1 MLETYYKDGNALF
14 SVTIAKEKRITAVD
28 AIRQIIGDDNAMTG
42 SAVSTA
48 VATTSTVNEISTIAM
63 IGVAFVLLVLLLT
76 TTSFAE
82 PFLVLAG
89 LGVAVIINA
98 GSNLMLGE
106 ISFVTNAAGS
116 ILQLAV
122 SLDYSVFL
130 LHRFAE
136 CRQTTTDPKDAMVEA
151 LTMSTTSILSSGLTT
166 VIGFLA
172 LCLMQ
177 FRIGPDLGLALAKG
191 VALSLITVFTF
202 MPALILKTYK
212 IIDKTEHRSFMP
224 SFQGFGR
231 FVSRVMLPMVLVFAI
246 LIVPCYLASNANSF
260 YYGASHIFGSATQM
274 ELSQALRDIPQVRSI
289 LSYVDTVGAAI
300 PEQYLDSGT
309 LSKLNSDSYTRM
321 VLTMDA
327 AYEGDAA
334 FSLVEAVR
342 DAAERYYPG
351 AWYLAGEG
359 VSTYDLMDT
368 VTADMDKVDE
378 LISAIGDL
386 DDGAWE
392 LHDGTEE
399 LYDATKT
406 LNGKVGDLH
415 SGVGDLYTGLTG
427 IAAQN
432 QQLTSGAYTAYEGLC
447 TAAAAALNS
456 QLEANGMDAV
466 TLTPS
471 TYFAVLMSLLEKLDA
486 DIVYQETYDTAL
498 EQVTLQVNE
507 RADELYRGYVDS
519 QANSVYLAYVTA
531 QADVYLQ
538 TAEGQALVAQAAD
551 NMTEEQKAQIL
562 NAAVATVSAAAA
574 GAGSLKLNMDT
585 LYSST
590 GKLKL
595 SVGELRDAVGELY
608 DGTGELTNGTSEFVD
623 QTSDM
628 DPQISDEIDSM
639 TNSFS
644 GGDGDTISF
653 VSEKNTHVNAVQFV
667 IKTAA
672 IEKAEVPLDDAGESA
687 PLTFWQK
694 LLRLVGLYA

>member
-1 MLETYYKDGNALF
+1 
-14 SVTIAKEKRITAVD
+14 
-28 AIRQIIGDDNAMTG
+28 
-42 SAVSTA
+42 
-48 VATTSTVNEISTIAM
+48 
-63 IGVAFVLLVLLLT
+63 
-76 TTSFAE
+76 
-82 PFLVLAG
+82 
-89 LGVAVIINA
+89 
-98 GSNLMLGE
+98 
-106 ISFVTNAAGS
+106 
-116 ILQLAV
+116 
-122 SLDYSVFL
+122 
-130 LHRFAE
+130 
-136 CRQTTTDPKDAMVEA
+136 
-151 LTMSTTSILSSGLTT
+151 
-166 VIGFLA
+166 
-172 LCLMQ
+172 
-177 FRIGPDLGLALAKG
+177 
-191 VALSLITVFTF
+191 
-202 MPALILKTYK
+202 
-212 IIDKTEHRSFMP
+212 MP

-327 AYEGDAA
+327 AYEG
-334 FSLVEAVR
+334 
-342 DAAERYYPG
+342 
-351 AWYLAGEG
+351 
-359 VSTYDLMDT
+359 
-368 VTADMDKVDE
+368 
-378 LISAIGDL
+378 
-386 DDGAWE
+386 
-392 LHDGTEE
+392 
-399 LYDATKT
+399 
-406 LNGKVGDLH
+406 
-415 SGVGDLYTGLTG
+415 
-427 IAAQN
+427 
-432 QQLTSGAYTAYEGLC
+432 LC

-471 TYFAVLMSLLEKLDA
+471 TYSAVLMSLLEKLDA

-507 RADELYRGYVDS
+507 RADELYRDYVDS

-608 DGTGELTNGTSEFVD
+608 GGTGEFTNGTSEFVD

-644 GGDGDTISF
+644 GGNTISF

>member
-1 MLETYYKDGNALF
+1 MLETYYKDGSALF

-48 VATTSTVNEISTIAM
+48 VATTSTVSEISTIAA
-63 IGVAFVLLVLLLT
+63 IAVAFVLLVLLLT

-98 GSNLMLGE
+98 GSNLMFGE

-151 LTMSTTSILSSGLTT
+151 LTMSATSILSSGLTT

-231 FVSRVMLPMVLVFAI
+231 FVSRVMLLMVLVFAI

-327 AYEGDAA
+327 AYEG
-334 FSLVEAVR
+334 
-342 DAAERYYPG
+342 
-351 AWYLAGEG
+351 
-359 VSTYDLMDT
+359 
-368 VTADMDKVDE
+368 
-378 LISAIGDL
+378 
-386 DDGAWE
+386 
-392 LHDGTEE
+392 
-399 LYDATKT
+399 
-406 LNGKVGDLH
+406 
-415 SGVGDLYTGLTG
+415 
-427 IAAQN
+427 
-432 QQLTSGAYTAYEGLC
+432 LC

-471 TYFAVLMSLLEKLDA
+471 TYSAVLMSLLEKLDA

-595 SVGELRDAVGELY
+595 SVGELYDTVGELY

-644 GGDGDTISF
+644 GGNTISF

>member
-1 MLETYYKDGNALF
+1 M
-14 SVTIAKEKRITAVD
+14 
-28 AIRQIIGDDNAMTG
+28 
-42 SAVSTA
+42 
-48 VATTSTVNEISTIAM
+48 
-63 IGVAFVLLVLLLT
+63 
-76 TTSFAE
+76 
-82 PFLVLAG
+82 
-89 LGVAVIINA
+89 
-98 GSNLMLGE
+98 
-106 ISFVTNAAGS
+106 
-116 ILQLAV
+116 
-122 SLDYSVFL
+122 
-130 LHRFAE
+130 
-136 CRQTTTDPKDAMVEA
+136 
-151 LTMSTTSILSSGLTT
+151 
-166 VIGFLA
+166 IGFLA

-327 AYEGDAA
+327 AYEG
-334 FSLVEAVR
+334 
-342 DAAERYYPG
+342 
-351 AWYLAGEG
+351 
-359 VSTYDLMDT
+359 
-368 VTADMDKVDE
+368 
-378 LISAIGDL
+378 
-386 DDGAWE
+386 
-392 LHDGTEE
+392 
-399 LYDATKT
+399 
-406 LNGKVGDLH
+406 
-415 SGVGDLYTGLTG
+415 
-427 IAAQN
+427 
-432 QQLTSGAYTAYEGLC
+432 LC
-447 TAAAAALNS
+447 TATAAALNS
-456 QLEANGMDAV
+456 QLEANGMDAG

-471 TYFAVLMSLLEKLDA
+471 TYSAVLMSLLEKLDA

-562 NAAVATVSAAAA
+562 NTSVATVSAAAA

-608 DGTGELTNGTSEFVD
+608 DGTGEFTNGTSEFVD

>member
-1 MLETYYKDGNALF
+1 M
-14 SVTIAKEKRITAVD
+14 
-28 AIRQIIGDDNAMTG
+28 
-42 SAVSTA
+42 
-48 VATTSTVNEISTIAM
+48 
-63 IGVAFVLLVLLLT
+63 
-76 TTSFAE
+76 
-82 PFLVLAG
+82 
-89 LGVAVIINA
+89 
-98 GSNLMLGE
+98 
-106 ISFVTNAAGS
+106 
-116 ILQLAV
+116 
-122 SLDYSVFL
+122 
-130 LHRFAE
+130 
-136 CRQTTTDPKDAMVEA
+136 
-151 LTMSTTSILSSGLTT
+151 
-166 VIGFLA
+166 IGFLA

-231 FVSRVMLPMVLVFAI
+231 FVSRVMLLMVLVFAI

-321 VLTMDA
+321 VLTVDA
-327 AYEGDAA
+327 
-334 FSLVEAVR
+334 
-342 DAAERYYPG
+342 
-351 AWYLAGEG
+351 
-359 VSTYDLMDT
+359 
-368 VTADMDKVDE
+368 
-378 LISAIGDL
+378 
-386 DDGAWE
+386 
-392 LHDGTEE
+392 
-399 LYDATKT
+399 
-406 LNGKVGDLH
+406 
-415 SGVGDLYTGLTG
+415 
-427 IAAQN
+427 
-432 QQLTSGAYTAYEGLC
+432 AYEGLC

-471 TYFAVLMSLLEKLDA
+471 AYSAVLMSLLEKLDA

-538 TAEGQALVAQAAD
+538 TAEGQALAAQAAD

-562 NAAVATVSAAAA
+562 NAAVATVGDAAA

>member
-1 MLETYYKDGNALF
+1 MLETYYKDGSALF

-48 VATTSTVNEISTIAM
+48 VATTSTVSEISTIAA
-63 IGVAFVLLVLLLT
+63 IAVAFVLLVLLLT

-98 GSNLMLGE
+98 GSNLMFGE

-151 LTMSTTSILSSGLTT
+151 LTMSATSILSSGLTT

-231 FVSRVMLPMVLVFAI
+231 FVSRVMLLMVLVFAI

-327 AYEGDAA
+327 AYEG
-334 FSLVEAVR
+334 
-342 DAAERYYPG
+342 
-351 AWYLAGEG
+351 
-359 VSTYDLMDT
+359 
-368 VTADMDKVDE
+368 
-378 LISAIGDL
+378 
-386 DDGAWE
+386 
-392 LHDGTEE
+392 
-399 LYDATKT
+399 
-406 LNGKVGDLH
+406 
-415 SGVGDLYTGLTG
+415 
-427 IAAQN
+427 
-432 QQLTSGAYTAYEGLC
+432 LC

-471 TYFAVLMSLLEKLDA
+471 TYSAVLMSLLEKLDA

-595 SVGELRDAVGELY
+595 SVGELYDTVGELY

-644 GGDGDTISF
+644 GGNTISF

-694 LLRLVGLYA
+694 LLRLVGLYAC

>member
-1 MLETYYKDGNALF
+1 MLETYYKDGSALF

-48 VATTSTVNEISTIAM
+48 VATTSTVSEISTIAA
-63 IGVAFVLLVLLLT
+63 IAVAFVLLVLLLT

-98 GSNLMLGE
+98 GSNLMFGE

-289 LSYVDTVGAAI
+289 LPYVDTVGAAI

-321 VLTMDA
+321 VLTVDA
-327 AYEGDAA
+327 
-334 FSLVEAVR
+334 
-342 DAAERYYPG
+342 
-351 AWYLAGEG
+351 
-359 VSTYDLMDT
+359 
-368 VTADMDKVDE
+368 
-378 LISAIGDL
+378 
-386 DDGAWE
+386 
-392 LHDGTEE
+392 
-399 LYDATKT
+399 
-406 LNGKVGDLH
+406 
-415 SGVGDLYTGLTG
+415 
-427 IAAQN
+427 
-432 QQLTSGAYTAYEGLC
+432 AYEGLC

-471 TYFAVLMSLLEKLDA
+471 TYSAVLMSLLEKLDA

-562 NAAVATVSAAAA
+562 NASVATVSAAAA

-644 GGDGDTISF
+644 GGGDTISF

>member
-1 MLETYYKDGNALF
+1 MLETYYKDGSALF

-224 SFQGFGR
+224 PFQGFGR

-327 AYEGDAA
+327 AYEG
-334 FSLVEAVR
+334 
-342 DAAERYYPG
+342 
-351 AWYLAGEG
+351 
-359 VSTYDLMDT
+359 
-368 VTADMDKVDE
+368 
-378 LISAIGDL
+378 
-386 DDGAWE
+386 
-392 LHDGTEE
+392 
-399 LYDATKT
+399 
-406 LNGKVGDLH
+406 
-415 SGVGDLYTGLTG
+415 
-427 IAAQN
+427 
-432 QQLTSGAYTAYEGLC
+432 LC

-471 TYFAVLMSLLEKLDA
+471 TYSAVLMSLLEKLDA
-486 DIVYQETYDTAL
+486 DIVYQERYDTAL

-507 RADELYRGYVDS
+507 RADELYRDYVDS

-562 NAAVATVSAAAA
+562 NASVATVSAAAA

-644 GGDGDTISF
+644 GGDTISF
-653 VSEKNTHVNAVQFV
+653 VSEKNAHMNAVQFV

>member
-1 MLETYYKDGNALF
+1 MLETYYKDGSALF

-224 SFQGFGR
+224 PFQGFGR

-327 AYEGDAA
+327 AYEGL
-334 FSLVEAVR
+334 F
-342 DAAERYYPG
+342 
-351 AWYLAGEG
+351 
-359 VSTYDLMDT
+359 
-368 VTADMDKVDE
+368 
-378 LISAIGDL
+378 
-386 DDGAWE
+386 
-392 LHDGTEE
+392 
-399 LYDATKT
+399 
-406 LNGKVGDLH
+406 
-415 SGVGDLYTGLTG
+415 
-427 IAAQN
+427 
-432 QQLTSGAYTAYEGLC
+432 

-456 QLEANGMDAV
+456 QLGANGMDAV
-466 TLTPS
+466 ALTPS
-471 TYFAVLMSLLEKLDA
+471 AYSAVLMSLLEKLDA

-498 EQVTLQVNE
+498 EQVTPQVNE

-519 QANSVYLAYVTA
+519 QANSVYLAYVTE

-562 NAAVATVSAAAA
+562 NTAVATVSAAAA

>member
-1 MLETYYKDGNALF
+1 MLETYYKGGSALF

-48 VATTSTVNEISTIAM
+48 VATTSTVSEISTIAA
-63 IGVAFVLLVLLLT
+63 IAVAFVLLVLLLT

-82 PFLVLAG
+82 PFLVMAG

-327 AYEGDAA
+327 
-334 FSLVEAVR
+334 
-342 DAAERYYPG
+342 
-351 AWYLAGEG
+351 
-359 VSTYDLMDT
+359 
-368 VTADMDKVDE
+368 
-378 LISAIGDL
+378 
-386 DDGAWE
+386 
-392 LHDGTEE
+392 
-399 LYDATKT
+399 
-406 LNGKVGDLH
+406 
-415 SGVGDLYTGLTG
+415 
-427 IAAQN
+427 
-432 QQLTSGAYTAYEGLC
+432 
-447 TAAAAALNS
+447 
-456 QLEANGMDAV
+456 V

-471 TYFAVLMSLLEKLDA
+471 TYSAVLMSLLEKLDA

-562 NAAVATVSAAAA
+562 NASVATVSAAAA

-595 SVGELRDAVGELY
+595 SVGELY

-628 DPQISDEIDSM
+628 DTQISDEIDSM

>member
-48 VATTSTVNEISTIAM
+48 VATTSTVSEISTIAA

-98 GSNLMLGE
+98 GSNLMFGE

-289 LSYVDTVGAAI
+289 LPYVDTVGAAI

-327 AYEGDAA
+327 AYEG
-334 FSLVEAVR
+334 
-342 DAAERYYPG
+342 
-351 AWYLAGEG
+351 
-359 VSTYDLMDT
+359 
-368 VTADMDKVDE
+368 
-378 LISAIGDL
+378 
-386 DDGAWE
+386 
-392 LHDGTEE
+392 
-399 LYDATKT
+399 
-406 LNGKVGDLH
+406 
-415 SGVGDLYTGLTG
+415 
-427 IAAQN
+427 
-432 QQLTSGAYTAYEGLC
+432 LC

-471 TYFAVLMSLLEKLDA
+471 TYSAVLMSLLEKLDA

-507 RADELYRGYVDS
+507 RADELYRDYVDS

-562 NAAVATVSAAAA
+562 NASVATVSAAAA